1 MIYITGDC
9 HGNYSRFAR
18 ENFPQQDSMTK
29 DDFMIVCGDF
39 GLWEDSPRE
48 NKVMDAL
55 QDLPFTILWVD
66 GNHENYDLIRTF
78 PVQKWHGGNV
88 QFIRPNVIHLMRG
101 QVFEIDGY
109 SFFTFGGANCHDIDG
124 GVLDPDAPDF
134 EDQLEAAYKRGLP
147 FRVNHLSWWKE
158 EMPSEEEMEEGRR
171 NLAAHGNKVNF
182 IITHDC
188 PASLKTGFSEGELIP
203 DHLNN
208 YLEEIKRNTDYGMWF
223 FGHYHHSGFV
233 DDKDLMLYDA
243 IARLVTDPAPA
254 VKPEP

>member
-124 GVLDPDAPDF
+124 GVPLAVR
-134 EDQLEAAYKRGLP
+134 QTVQSCAAIRFFYSLH
-147 FRVNHLSWWKE
+147 FRFSFGC
-158 EMPSEEEMEEGRR
+158 M
-171 NLAAHGNKVNF
+171 
-182 IITHDC
+182 
-188 PASLKTGFSEGELIP
+188 SLKC
-203 DHLNN
+203 
-208 YLEEIKRNTDYGMWF
+208 
-223 FGHYHHSGFV
+223 V
-233 DDKDLMLYDA
+233 
-243 IARLVTDPAPA
+243 
-254 VKPEP
+254 